1 MPEKLTFSKMTW
13 EILEEKYGILPT
25 LGRSLFEGCAP
36 VEPTAVL
43 VENLRRGRRSRLANE
58 RAKAYRLVDPV
69 LAELEMLRA
78 GKISSIPEMDLE
90 IKDVEG
96 LCGNPDFIISASP
109 TYKVVPII
117 AIVEAKK
124 DDMDAGL
131 PQCAAELYASYLLN
145 KGRPGRLYGCVTFGT
160 DWKFLCF
167 HGDSRKV
174 DVDDDIYF
182 ISEPAKLLGVLCHIV
197 DVSLAALEGRE

>member
-1 MPEKLTFSKMTW
+1 MADKLTFSKMTW
-13 EILEEKYGILPT
+13 EIVEERYGILPV
-25 LGRSLFEGCAP
+25 LGTVLFEGCAP
-36 VEPTAVL
+36 VAPTEVL

-58 RAKAYRLVDPV
+58 RARAYRLVDPV

-78 GKISSIPEMDLE
+78 GKISTMAEMDLE

-96 LCGNPDFIISASP
+96 LCGNPDFIISASS
-109 TYKVVPII
+109 TYKIVPIL

-145 KGRPGRLYGCVTFGT
+145 KGRPAQLYGCVTVGT

-167 HGDSRKV
+167 HGDNRRV
-174 DVDDDIYF
+174 VVDDDIYF
-182 ISEPAKLLGVLCHIV
+182 ISEPAKLLGVLCQIV
-197 DVSLAALEGRE
+197 DVSLAALAERD